1 MPLRKIL
8 KNQFYIINA
17 STMGKPQKVSKKQK
31 KTLRNKNKTQY
42 KNKDLFLITWLHF
55 KPLLKHN
62 SG

>member
-31 KTLRNKNKTQY
+31 KTLRNKNKT
-42 KNKDLFLITWLHF
+42 
-55 KPLLKHN
+55 
-62 SG
+62 